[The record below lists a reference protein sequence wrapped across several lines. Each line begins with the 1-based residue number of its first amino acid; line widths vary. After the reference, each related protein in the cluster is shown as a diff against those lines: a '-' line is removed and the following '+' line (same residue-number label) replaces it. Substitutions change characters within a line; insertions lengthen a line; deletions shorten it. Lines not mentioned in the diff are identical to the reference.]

1 MGLSIGIDLSTTK
14 ISIVELNPETEEYK
28 IVELTSKKSD
38 WLTRLYELHDK
49 FVDYVKFCQVGHFT
63 IEEISYVV
71 NKQSYYKLVTV
82 LAMLRTVLY
91 QNNKD
96 YAVMHNSTWKR
107 LAGIKTG
114 AKRKEIKDRI
124 KQHAIGI
131 FGEEVKELNQ
141 DMIDA
146 LLIAVAGNK
155 QRILDGGTE

>member
-1 MGLSIGIDLSTTK
+1 MTLLVGIDLSTTK
-14 ISIVELNPETEEYK
+14 ISIVELNPETEEYN
-28 IVELTSKKSD
+28 IIELVSKKSD
-38 WLTRLYELHDK
+38 WLARCYELHDK
-49 FVDYVKFCQVGHFT
+49 FVDYVKSCQAGYFT

-96 YAVMHNSTWKR
+96 YEVMHNSTWKR

-124 KQHAIGI
+124 KEHAIGI
-131 FGEEVKELNQ
+131 FGEEVKGLNQ
-141 DMIDA
+141 DTVDA

-155 QRILDGGTE
+155 QRKLDGGIE